1 MRIDDFSNPKLVT
14 IAVTLLDG
22 DVECVDREDIAIQVN
37 EIAPGRFSWRK
48 YPERI
53 DLDAVGGA
61 LRNAKKPQN
70 GGLLVGNNTMGWMLS
85 PAGLKWIETLD
96 LGAVQDV
103 QSIKYRRDSIAA
115 NQQAECARLRS
126 TQAYRLF
133 IDGKS
138 EEIAVQDFNQFA
150 RVNEYFQSK
159 ARQRRYAIIDNAVV
173 DDEVLSELWDFL
185 KEKFVEEVT

>member
-1 MRIDDFSNPKLVT
+1 MQNDDFSNPDLVT
-14 IAVTLLDG
+14 MAVALLDG
-22 DVECVDREDIAIQVN
+22 DVEYVDREDIAIKVN
-37 EIAPGRFSWRK
+37 EIAPGRFNWRR
-48 YPERI
+48 YSERI

-70 GGLLVGNNTMGWMLS
+70 GGLLVGNNTVGWMLS
-85 PAGLKWIETLD
+85 PAGLKWIEDLD
-96 LGAVQDV
+96 LGAVPDM

-126 TQAYRLF
+126 TQAYKLF
-133 IDGKS
+133 SDGES
-138 EEIAVQDFNQFA
+138 GIIALQDFYQFA

-173 DDEVLSELWDFL
+173 DDEALSELWGLL
-185 KEKFVEEVT
+185 KKRFVEEAR